1 MDFHFTEEQRILQ
14 KTARD
19 FLQAK
24 CPSSFVLEMEDDEKG
39 YTQELW
45 NKMAELGWMALV
57 IPEEYD
63 GVGGNLVDL
72 VVMLE
77 EMGRFC
83 LPGPFFSTVVL
94 GCLSI
99 IEAGNEGQMR
109 KFLPKIGSG
118 ELLLTMALSEP
129 RNRKYDPFQIGVEA
143 KAGSNDYIISGTK
156 LFVPDAHVADYIL
169 CTTRTSGNPGSRE
182 GISLFIVDSKSP
194 GIRITPMK
202 TLAGDK
208 QFEVVFKEVSVPKD
222 HVLGQIDQGAV
233 ILEKILQKGAICK
246 CAEMLG
252 GSQKVLE
259 MATEYAK
266 EREQFGRPIGSFQ
279 AVQHHCS
286 NMLMDIE
293 GSRYITYKVAWLL
306 GEGTPCT
313 KQVSAAKAWTSEG
326 YKRVASLGHQIL
338 GATGYII
345 EHDMPLYS
353 RRAKIAELALGD
365 AGYHRAVIAKE
376 LGL

>member
-19 FLQAK
+19 FLQAE

-63 GVGGNLVDL
+63 GVGGSLLDL

-94 GCLSI
+94 GCLGI
-99 IEAGNEGQMR
+99 IEAGNEEQL
-109 KFLPKIGSG
+109 KALLPKIGAG
-118 ELLLTMALSEP
+118 ELVLTMALSEP
-129 RNRKYDPFQIGVEA
+129 QNRKYDPFRVGVEA
-143 KAGSNDYIISGTK
+143 VAENNSFTINGTK
-156 LFVPDAHVADYIL
+156 LFVPDAHVADVII
-169 CTTRTSGNPGSRE
+169 CTVRTSGNPGSRE
-182 GISLFIVDSKSP
+182 GISLVMVDSKSP
-194 GIRITPMK
+194 GIHITPMK

-208 QFEVVFKEVSVPKD
+208 QFEVDFQGVSVPKD
-222 HVLGQIDQGAV
+222 HVLGQIDQGGE
-233 ILEKILQKGAICK
+233 ILEKILEKGAICK

-252 GSQKVLE
+252 GSQRVLE
-259 MATEYAK
+259 IATEYAK

-306 GEGTPCT
+306 GEGIPCK
-313 KQVSAAKAWTSEG
+313 KQVSVVKAWTSEG
-326 YKRVASLGHQIL
+326 YKRVAGLGHQIM

-365 AGYHRAVIAKE
+365 AGYHRDVIAGE

>member
-1 MDFHFTEEQRILQ
+1 MDFHFTEEQKILQ

-19 FLQAK
+19 FLQSE
-24 CPSSFVLEMEDDEKG
+24 CPSSFVLEMEADERG
-39 YTQELW
+39 YRAELW
-45 NKMAELGWMALV
+45 NKMAELGWMALI
-57 IPEEYD
+57 IPEEYE
-63 GVGGNLVDL
+63 GVGGNLLDL

-83 LPGPFFSTVVL
+83 LPGPFFSTVL

-99 IEAGNEGQMR
+99 MAAGTEEQLKN
-109 KFLPKIGSG
+109 FLPKVGTG
-118 ELLLTMALSEP
+118 ELILTMAIAEP
-129 RNRKYDPFQIGVEA
+129 GNRKYDPFLIAVEA
-143 KAGSNDYIISGTK
+143 EAKNGDFMINGTK
-156 LFVPDAHVADYIL
+156 LFVPDAHVADYL
-169 CTTRTSGNPGSRE
+169 VCAVRTSGRPGAKE
-182 GISLFIVDSKSP
+182 GITLFMVDSKTP
-194 GIRITPMK
+194 GIGLTPMK

-208 QFEVVFKEVSVPKD
+208 QFEVDFQGVAVPGD
-222 HVLGQIDQGAV
+222 HLLGPLNQGGV
-233 ILEKILQKGAICK
+233 ILEQVLQKGAVCK

-252 GSQKVLE
+252 GAQKVLE
-259 MATEYAK
+259 MATGYAK

-293 GSRYITYKVAWLL
+293 GSRYITYKVAWMLEQ
-306 GEGTPCT
+306 GISCA
-313 KQVSAAKAWTSEG
+313 KQVSAAKAWTSEA
-326 YKRVASLGHQIL
+326 YKRVVGLGHQIL

-365 AGYHRAVIAKE
+365 AGFHREQVARE

>member
-19 FLQAK
+19 FLQAE

-94 GCLSI
+94 GCLGI
-99 IEAGNEGQMR
+99 MEAGSEEQMR
-109 KFLPKIGSG
+109 TFLPKIGAG
-118 ELLLTMALSEP
+118 ELVLTMAISEP
-129 RNRKYDPFQIGVEA
+129 QNRKYDPFRVGVKAEA
-143 KAGSNDYIISGTK
+143 KENDFIINGTK
-156 LFVPDAHVADYIL
+156 LFVPDAHVSDYII
-169 CTTRTSGNPGSRE
+169 CTARTSGDQRSKE
-182 GISLFIVDSKSP
+182 GVTLFVVSSKSP
-194 GIRITPMK
+194 GIHMTPMK

-208 QFEVVFKEVSVPKD
+208 QFEVDFKEVSVPND
-222 HVLGQIDQGAV
+222 HVLGQIDQGGE

-259 MATEYAK
+259 IATEYAK

-306 GEGTPCT
+306 GEGIPCT

-326 YKRVASLGHQIL
+326 YKRVAGLGHQIM

-365 AGYHRAVIAKE
+365 AGYHRDVIAKE

>member
-1 MDFHFTEEQRILQ
+1 MDFHFTEEQKILQ

-19 FLQAK
+19 FLQSE
-24 CPSSFVLEMEDDEKG
+24 CPSLFVLEMEADEKG
-39 YTQELW
+39 YTPDLW
-45 NKMAELGWMALV
+45 NKMAELGWMALI
-57 IPEEYD
+57 IPEEYE
-63 GVGGNLVDL
+63 GVGASLPDL

-83 LPGPFFSTVVL
+83 LPGPFFSTVL

-99 IEAGNEGQMR
+99 LAAGSEEQL
-109 KFLPKIGSG
+109 KSFLPKVGRG
-118 ELLLTMALSEP
+118 ELILTMAIAEP
-129 RNRKYDPFQIGVEA
+129 GNRKYDPFLVAVEA
-143 KAGSNDYIISGTK
+143 EAKNNDFMINGTK
-156 LFVPDAHVADYIL
+156 LFVPDAHVADYMV
-169 CTTRTSGNPGSRE
+169 CAVRTSGRPGAKE
-182 GISLFIVDSKSP
+182 GITLFMVDSKTP

-208 QFEVVFKEVSVPKD
+208 QFEVDFQGVAVPGD
-222 HVLGQIDQGAV
+222 HLLGSLNQGGV
-233 ILEKILQKGAICK
+233 ILEQVFQKGTICK

-252 GSQKVLE
+252 GAQKVLE

-266 EREQFGRPIGSFQ
+266 EREQFGKPIGSFQ

-293 GSRYITYKVAWLL
+293 GSRYITYKVAWMLEQ
-306 GEGTPCT
+306 GISCA
-313 KQVSAAKAWTSEG
+313 KQVHAAKAWTSEA
-326 YKRVASLGHQIL
+326 YKRVVGLGHQIL

-365 AGYHRAVIAKE
+365 AGFHRELVAKE

>member
-1 MDFHFTEEQRILQ
+1 MDFHFTEEQKILQ

-19 FLQAK
+19 FLQSE
-24 CPSSFVLEMEDDEKG
+24 CPSSFVLEMEADETG
-39 YTQELW
+39 YTQGLW
-45 NKMAELGWMALV
+45 NKMAELGWMALI
-57 IPEEYD
+57 IPEEYE
-63 GVGGNLVDL
+63 GVGGNLLDL
-72 VVMLE
+72 VVMME

-83 LPGPFFSTVVL
+83 LPGPFFSTVL
-94 GCLSI
+94 GSLSI
-99 IEAGNEGQMR
+99 MEAGSEEQKKN
-109 KFLPKIGSG
+109 FLPEVGTG
-118 ELLLTMALSEP
+118 ESILTMALSEP
-129 RNRKYDPFQIGVEA
+129 GNSKYDPFLIEAEAEA
-143 KAGSNDYIISGTK
+143 KKDGFIINGTK
-156 LFVPDAHVADYIL
+156 LFVPDAQLVDYLVYVA
-169 CTTRTSGNPGSRE
+169 RTSGSPGDME
-182 GISLFIVDSKSP
+182 GISLFMVDSKTP
-194 GIRITPMK
+194 GISILPMK

-208 QFEVVFKEVSVPKD
+208 QFEVKFEEVAISGD
-222 HVLGQIDQGAV
+222 YLLGPLNQGGV
-233 ILEKILQKGAICK
+233 ILEQVLQKGAICK

-252 GSQKVLE
+252 GAQKVLD

-293 GSRYITYKVAWLL
+293 GSRYITYKVAWMLNQ
-306 GEGTPCT
+306 GISCA
-313 KQVSAAKAWTSEG
+313 KQVHAAKAWTSEA
-326 YKRVASLGHQIL
+326 YKRVVGLGHQIM

-365 AGYHRAVIAKE
+365 AGFHRAKVARE

>member
-19 FLQAK
+19 FLQAE
-24 CPSSFVLEMEDDEKG
+24 CPSAFVLEMEDDEKG

-83 LPGPFFSTVVL
+83 LPGPFFSTVVF
-94 GCLSI
+94 GCLGI
-99 IEAGNEGQMR
+99 MEAGSEEQMR
-109 KFLPKIGSG
+109 AFLPKIGAG

-129 RNRKYDPFQIGVEA
+129 QNRKYDPFRVGVEA
-143 KAGSNDYIISGTK
+143 EAKNNDFTINGTK

-169 CTTRTSGNPGSRE
+169 CTARTSGDQRSKE
-182 GISLFIVDSKSP
+182 GITLFMVDSKSP
-194 GIRITPMK
+194 GIHITPMK

-208 QFEVVFKEVSVPKD
+208 QFEVDFKGVSVPKD
-222 HVLGQIDQGAV
+222 HVLGPIGRGGE
-233 ILEKILQKGAICK
+233 ILEKILQKGTICK

-259 MATEYAK
+259 IATEYAK

-293 GSRYITYKVAWLL
+293 GSRFITYKVAWFL
-306 GEGTPCT
+306 GEGIPCT

-326 YKRVASLGHQIL
+326 YKRVAGLGHQIM

-365 AGYHRAVIAKE
+365 AGYHRDVIAKE